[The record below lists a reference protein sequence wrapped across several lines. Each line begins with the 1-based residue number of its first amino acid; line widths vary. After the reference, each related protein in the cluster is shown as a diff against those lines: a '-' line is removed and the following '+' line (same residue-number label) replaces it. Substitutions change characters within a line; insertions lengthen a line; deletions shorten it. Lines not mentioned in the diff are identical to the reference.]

1 MIEQLAKAITSGNQN
16 ELLKWGVQVQ
26 RWKEETEAKL
36 EKQFNWLDPVNMSNP
51 KYEQRF
57 IDWTQNLEEYKRACR
72 LLDEAKGML

>member
-1 MIEQLAKAITSGNQN
+1 MIEQLANAIKSGNQK
-16 ELLKWGVQVQ
+16 ELLRCGVQVQ
-26 RWKEETEAKL
+26 IWKTDMESKL